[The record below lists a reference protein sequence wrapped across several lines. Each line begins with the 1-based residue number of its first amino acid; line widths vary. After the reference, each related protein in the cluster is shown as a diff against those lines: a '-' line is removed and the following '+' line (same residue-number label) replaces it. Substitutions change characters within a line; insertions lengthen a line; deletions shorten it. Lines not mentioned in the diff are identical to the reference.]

1 MKCEKCN
8 EREANFFYTAT
19 INGQTTQRRL
29 CSECA
34 AEEGL
39 DKAFGSFGRRDM
51 FDDFFGEPFGMLE
64 SFFGEPFGRRSL
76 FGSLMPTMMTLPRT
90 LFAPAETAEPT
101 HSSGPA
107 QEEAETKIPVDAGE
121 EVKTGRELKALK
133 HQLHEAVK
141 AEDFEKAIELRDK
154 IRKLEQ

>member
-8 EREANFFYTAT
+8 EKEANFFYTVT
-19 INGQTTQRRL
+19 INGQTTQRHL

-39 DKAFGSFGRRDM
+39 DKAFGSFGRES
-51 FDDFFGEPFGMLE
+51 FFGDFFDEPFGMLD
-64 SFFGEPFGRRSL
+64 SFFGRRSL
-76 FGSLMPTMMTLPRT
+76 FGGLMPTLTLPRV
-90 LFAPAETAEPT
+90 LFAPAETAAQT
-101 HSSGPA
+101 HESGPA
-107 QEEAETKIPVDAGE
+107 QTEAEAKIPVDAGE
-121 EVKTGRELKALK
+121 EVKTGRELRALK

>member
-39 DKAFGSFGRRDM
+39 DKAFGSFGRESL
-51 FDDFFGEPFGMLE
+51 FDDFFSEPFGMLD
-64 SFFGEPFGRRSL
+64 SFFGRRSL
-76 FGSLMPTMMTLPRT
+76 FGGMMPRMMTLPRS
-90 LFAPAETAEPT
+90 LFAPAESAAQTKQT
-101 HSSGPA
+101 NGPA
-107 QEEAETKIPVDAGE
+107 QTEAEASIPVDAGE
-121 EVKTGRELKALK
+121 EVRTGRELRALK

-141 AEDFEKAIELRDK
+141 AEDFEKAIELRDR

>member
-8 EREANFFYTAT
+8 DKEANFFYTVT
-19 INGQTTQRRL
+19 VNGKTTQRHL

-34 AEEGL
+34 AQEGL
-39 DKAFGSFGRRDM
+39 DKAFSFSHSDL
-51 FDDFFGEPFGMLE
+51 FDDFFSEPFGLLD
-64 SFFGEPFGRRSL
+64 SFWREPFGRRGL
-76 FGSLMPTMMTLPRT
+76 FGGLMPAMMTMPRS
-90 LFAPAETAEPT
+90 LFAPAETQEAQPE
-101 HSSGPA
+101 HGPA
-107 QEEAETKIPVDAGE
+107 QTEAETKIPADAGE

>member
-8 EREANFFYTAT
+8 EKEANFFYTAT

-29 CSECA
+29 CSDCA
-34 AEEGL
+34 REEGL
-39 DKAFGSFGRRDM
+39 DKAFGSFGHRDM
-51 FDDFFGEPFGMLE
+51 FDDFFEEPFGMLE
-64 SFFGEPFGRRSL
+64 SFFREPFGRRSL
-76 FGSLMPTMMTLPRT
+76 FGGLMPTLTLPRV
-90 LFAPAETAEPT
+90 LFAPAETAEPKT
-101 HSSGPA
+101 GSAPA
-107 QEEAETKIPVDAGE
+107 QTEAEAKIPVDAGE

>member
-19 INGQTTQRRL
+19 INGKTTQRRL

-39 DKAFGSFGRRDM
+39 DKAFGRFEHESLFG
-51 FDDFFGEPFGMLE
+51 DFFDEPFGMLD
-64 SFFGEPFGRRSL
+64 SFFGGRSL
-76 FGSLMPTMMTLPRT
+76 FSGLMPRMMTLPRS
-90 LFAPAETAEPT
+90 LFAPTESAGQTQQSP
-101 HSSGPA
+101 GPA
-107 QEEAETKIPVDAGE
+107 QTEAEAKIPVDAGE
-121 EVKTGRELKALK
+121 EVKTGRELRALK

>member
-19 INGQTTQRRL
+19 VNGQTTQRRL

-34 AEEGL
+34 AQEGL
-39 DKAFGSFGRRDM
+39 DKAFGFGRESL
-51 FDDFFGEPFGMLE
+51 FEDFFSEPFGMLD
-64 SFFGEPFGRRSL
+64 SFFGRRSL
-76 FGSLMPTMMTLPRT
+76 FGGMMPSMMTLPRS
-90 LFAPAETAEPT
+90 LFAPTESAERTQTSA
-101 HSSGPA
+101 PA
-107 QEEAETKIPVDAGE
+107 QEESETKIPVDAGE
-121 EVKTGRELKALK
+121 EIKTGRELRALK
-133 HQLHEAVK
+133 HQLREAVK

>member
-8 EREANFFYTAT
+8 EKEANFFYTVT
-19 INGQTTQRRL
+19 INGQTTQRHL

-39 DKAFGSFGRRDM
+39 DKAFGSFCRESFFG
-51 FDDFFGEPFGMLE
+51 DFFDEPFGMLD
-64 SFFGEPFGRRSL
+64 SFFGRRRL
-76 FGSLMPTMMTLPRT
+76 FGGLMPAMRTLPRS
-90 LFAPAETAEPT
+90 LFAPAQTSEPA
-101 HSSGPA
+101 HGPA

-133 HQLHEAVK
+133 HQLQEAVK
-141 AEDFEKAIELRDK
+141 AQDFEKAIELRDK

>member
-8 EREANFFYTAT
+8 EKEANFFYTVT
-19 INGQTTQRRL
+19 INGQTTQRHL

-39 DKAFGSFGRRDM
+39 DKAFGSFGRES
-51 FDDFFGEPFGMLE
+51 FFGDFFDEPFGMLD
-64 SFFGEPFGRRSL
+64 SFFGRRSL
-76 FGSLMPTMMTLPRT
+76 FGGMMPAMRTLPRS
-90 LFAPAETAEPT
+90 LFAPAQTSEPA
-101 HSSGPA
+101 HGPA

-133 HQLHEAVK
+133 HQLQEAVK

>member
-39 DKAFGSFGRRDM
+39 DKAFGSFGSESL
-51 FDDFFGEPFGMLE
+51 FGSFFNEPFGLLE
-64 SFFGEPFGRRSL
+64 SFFDEPFGRRSL
-76 FGSLMPTMMTLPRT
+76 FGGMMPAMRTLPRS
-90 LFAPAETAEPT
+90 LFAPAQQTEPE
-101 HSSGPA
+101 HGPA
-107 QEEAETKIPVDAGE
+107 QEESETKIPVDAGE
-121 EVKTGRELKALK
+121 EIKNGRELKALK
-133 HQLHEAVK
+133 HQLREAVK

>member
-8 EREANFFYTAT
+8 EKEANFFYTGT
-19 INGQTTQRRL
+19 INGQTTQRHL

-39 DKAFGSFGRRDM
+39 DKAFGSFGRES
-51 FDDFFGEPFGMLE
+51 FFGDFFDEPFGMLD
-64 SFFGEPFGRRSL
+64 SFFGRRSL
-76 FGSLMPTMMTLPRT
+76 FGGLMPAMRTLPRS
-90 LFAPAETAEPT
+90 LFAPAQTSEPA
-101 HSSGPA
+101 HGPA

-133 HQLHEAVK
+133 HQLQEAVK